1 MFFYTALQYQ
11 ECSSSMWETWIQ
23 LPCLP
28 AAAQTLFSLQIEKP
42 AIRWDVEDA
51 GACIPPSWGVQ
62 RCTSSFFLIKYFLFF
77 FKQQGLP
84 WQRQSTWKTGQRIS
98 PISRAWDTHGAG
110 STQKHITPPSC
121 SHKRAAAGLVSSLG
135 FFRCNMAR
143 RNASYKGP
151 SRPSAQERCQHAQAS
166 QRPPSLWSGSR
177 ATPVQGL
184 GIENLRASRV
194 SSPAAPGCEG
204 VEDFRLLALEYLLKF
219 LLISVG
225 SAWIPHEPELQW
237 FTAAYLSTQKD
248 QRFVQLR
255 LAPASPLKC
264 KDFPIITHKFIFQNQ
279 GKEMHYNSKYERCI
293 WLLSVDELSG
303 EKE

>member
-1 MFFYTALQYQ
+1 MHAITPSPLSSEANLSKSRPSLLFNALHTSWQEQLWFFYTALQYQ

-28 AAAQTLFSLQIEKP
+28 AAAQTLLSLQIEEP

-84 WQRQSTWKTGQRIS
+84 WQRQSTWKTGQGIS

-135 FFRCNMAR
+135 FFRHNMAR

-151 SRPSAQERCQHAQAS
+151 SRPSAKRDAS
-166 QRPPSLWSGSR
+166 MPRPLRGHLPCD
-177 ATPVQGL
+177 QGAEL
-184 GIENLRASRV
+184 PLPRV
-194 SSPAAPGCEG
+194 WEW
-204 VEDFRLLALEYLLKF
+204 K
-219 LLISVG
+219 
-225 SAWIPHEPELQW
+225 
-237 FTAAYLSTQKD
+237 T
-248 QRFVQLR
+248 
-255 LAPASPLKC
+255 
-264 KDFPIITHKFIFQNQ
+264 
-279 GKEMHYNSKYERCI
+279 
-293 WLLSVDELSG
+293 
-303 EKE
+303 